1 MAEGIVVGLKTI
13 DVEHDQRERRQFT
26 DSTTPFLVQEVVK
39 LAPVGNAGEAIKTGQ
54 AQQHLICFLE
64 LTHDLKELLLP
75 SPSAGRFRGPIATLI
90 ERESGA
96 RFC

>member
-1 MAEGIVVGLKTI
+1 
-13 DVEHDQRERRQFT
+13 
-26 DSTTPFLVQEVVK
+26 

-75 SPSAGRFRGPIATLI
+75 SPPPVDFMDQSQY
-90 ERESGA
+90 
-96 RFC
+96 